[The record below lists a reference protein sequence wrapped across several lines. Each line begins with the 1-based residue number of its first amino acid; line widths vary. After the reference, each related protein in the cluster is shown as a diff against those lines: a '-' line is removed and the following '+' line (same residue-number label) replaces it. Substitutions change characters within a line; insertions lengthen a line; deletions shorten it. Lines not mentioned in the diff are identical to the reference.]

1 MKKNLKFITK
11 GIKKFCKNV
20 IKEIQPKCILLY
32 GSLAR
37 GEFNERSD
45 VDIIVISSKLPKN
58 YYKRAE
64 LLYNLVETLDPIE
77 PCGFTPDEFI
87 NMIKN
92 RHCTSLFAMN
102 EGKALYG
109 KNYFLFLK
117 GIHEEIMNQYKIIK
131 GDSAWIP
138 ELMNSNQI

>member
-1 MKKNLKFITK
+1 MKKNLKSINK
-11 GIKKFCKNV
+11 GIKKFCKNI
-20 IKEIQPKCILLY
+20 IKVMQPNCIILY

-37 GEFNERSD
+37 GDYNERSD
-45 VDIIVISSKLPKN
+45 VDLIVISSKLPKN

-64 LLYNLVETLDPIE
+64 LLFNMVETLDPIE
-77 PCGFTPDEFI
+77 PLGFTPDEFI

-92 RHCTSLFAMN
+92 RHCTSLFAMK

-109 KNYFLFLK
+109 KDYFLFLK
-117 GIHEEIMNQYKIIK
+117 EIHKKIINQHKIIK

-138 ELMNSNQI
+138 EFIK

>member
-1 MKKNLKFITK
+1 MKKNLKVINK
-11 GIKKFCKNV
+11 GIKRFCKKV
-20 IKEIQPKCILLY
+20 IKEIQPKCIILY

-37 GEFNERSD
+37 GDFNERSD

-64 LLYNLVETLDPIE
+64 LLYNMVETLDPIE
-77 PCGFTPDEFI
+77 PLGFTPDEYL

-92 RHCTSLFAMN
+92 RHCTSLFAMI
-102 EGKALYG
+102 EGRALYG
-109 KNYFLFLK
+109 RKYFLFLK
-117 GIHEEIMNQYKIIK
+117 RIHKKIMNQYKIIK

-138 ELMNSNQI
+138 ELMK

>member
-1 MKKNLKFITK
+1 MKKNLKLINI
-11 GIKKFCKNV
+11 GINKFCKNI
-20 IKEIQPKCILLY
+20 IKTLQPKCIILY

-37 GEFNERSD
+37 GDFNLRSD
-45 VDIIVISSKLPKN
+45 IDIIVISSKLPEN

-64 LLYNLVETLDPIE
+64 LLYKMVETLDPIE
-77 PCGFTPDEFI
+77 PLGFTPNEFI

-109 KNYFLFLK
+109 KDYFLFLT
-117 GIHEEIMNQYKIIK
+117 GIHEKIMDQHKIIK

-138 ELMNSNQI
+138 EFIK

>member
-1 MKKNLKFITK
+1 MKNNLKSINK

-20 IKEIQPKCILLY
+20 IKEVQPKCIILY

-37 GEFNERSD
+37 GDFNERSD
-45 VDIIVISSKLPKN
+45 VDIIVISSEIPKN

-64 LLYNLVETLDPIE
+64 LLYSMVETLDPIE
-77 PCGFTPDEFI
+77 PLGFTPDEYI
-87 NMIKN
+87 KMIKN
-92 RHCTSLFAMN
+92 RHCTSLFAMK

-109 KNYFLFLK
+109 RNYFLFLK
-117 GIHEEIMNQYKIIK
+117 EIYEKVVNQYKIFK

-138 ELMNSNQI
+138 ESMK